1 MNYVRYT
8 FLLIILFTS
17 PVLPAPSPDDFNELF
32 ISASREA
39 RKSVVTIIVYSS
51 KNENNKKILRR
62 VAFGS
67 GTILNR
73 DGLVVTNHH
82 VLLKGNYYRIITH
95 SGTEYEIRPF
105 DRARDYLADPKTD
118 IALLLMDSDG
128 REHFHPINMADSN
141 NLIQGEWVLAIG
153 NPYGLRLTITS
164 GIISSQG
171 RDNIGFVSI
180 EDFIQ
185 SDVSINPGNSGG
197 PLVNLY
203 GRMVG
208 LNTAIRTNTGGFQG
222 ISFSI
227 PSNIVRHVVKDLLKY
242 GRVRRGWLGL
252 IAREDYTPSGK
263 SHVTILSVLRNS
275 PAQDAGL
282 QKGDIIRKLNG
293 VEIENL
299 GRLLSMIGNRPVGS
313 RITLEVSRDGR
324 LISHNLI
331 LREKKDY
338 RQIKSTLARLITIY
352 GIDIDEDTRN
362 NRPVISYVSPRSIHL
377 GLRQGDI
384 LLRCNGKPVPD
395 LESLAQIFRRN
406 GNRLFSIKVL
416 RNNRVL
422 EIPIP

>member
-1 MNYVRYT
+1 MKYLRYI
-8 FLLIILFTS
+8 FPLILLFAIQAE
-17 PVLPAPSPDDFNELF
+17 PAPSPDDFNELF
-32 ISASREA
+32 ISASRQA

-51 KNENNKKILRR
+51 KRENGKTVLRR

-73 DGLVVTNHH
+73 KGLVVTNHH

-95 SGTEYEIRPF
+95 SGTEYETRPF
-105 DRARDYLADPKTD
+105 EGSRDYLADPKTD
-118 IALLLMDSDG
+118 IALLRMDSDG
-128 REHFHPINMADSN
+128 REHFHPVEMADSN

-164 GIISSQG
+164 GIVSSQG

-208 LNTAIRTNTGGFQG
+208 LNTAIRTSTGGFQG

-227 PSNIVRHVVKDLLKY
+227 PSNIVRHVVKDLLRY

-252 IAREDYTPSGK
+252 IAREEHTPSGK
-263 SHVTILSVLRNS
+263 SQVTILSVLRNS

-282 QKGDIIRKLNG
+282 RKGDIIRKLNG
-293 VEIENL
+293 IEIENL
-299 GRLLSMIGNRPVGS
+299 GRLMKLVGNRPVGS
-313 RITLEVSRDGR
+313 RITLEVSRNGR
-324 LISHNLI
+324 LIRHNLI

-362 NRPVISYVSPRSIHL
+362 NRPVVSYVSPRSIHL
-377 GLRQGDI
+377 GLRQGDV

-395 LESLAQIFRRN
+395 LDSLTRVFRRD
-406 GNRLFSIKVL
+406 GNRLLSLKVM
-416 RNNRVL
+416 RNGRVID
-422 EIPIP
+422 IPIP